1 MNRQRIPFI
10 TTEMYRQLP
19 DQTTEILN
27 SLITEVNSYKEDYI
41 ELANAILDIRKQ
53 IKDLPTPTPT
63 PSGEWTQIMAFN
75 VLNMGSVQGMCLQN
89 TRLGFGIQSGTFPTA
104 RADMESQM
112 QNGTLHAGVPPA
124 SIAVPIYYNNSLEAG
139 HVAVWDHGVVYSDKV
154 RYDSIDAV
162 DRGYMGWGEFCDGV
176 RVVEKSS

>member
-27 SLITEVNSYKEDYI
+27 SLITEVNSYRKDYI
-41 ELANAILDIRKQ
+41 ELANAILDLREQ
-53 IKDLPTPTPT
+53 IKNLPTPTPT
-63 PSGEWTQIMAFN
+63 PSGEWTQLMAFN
-75 VLNMGSVQGMCLQN
+75 VLNMGSTQGMCLQN

-112 QNGTLHAGVPPA
+112 QNGTLHAGVPPT
-124 SIAVPIYYNNSLEAG
+124 SIAGPI
-139 HVAVWDHGVVYSDKV
+139 
-154 RYDSIDAV
+154 
-162 DRGYMGWGEFCDGV
+162 
-176 RVVEKSS
+176 